1 MLTFE
6 SISSWHLDQKTVM
19 KRKNVVKVIS
29 IIIGNLDKLI
39 VNIRKAFFLLK

>member
-1 MLTFE
+1 LHMLTFE

-19 KRKNVVKVIS
+19 KRKNVVIS